1 MASGHQTR
9 TRRARWLIGFSDA
22 EAAVEALGGRR
33 KSEYDRPEHRER
45 AAEARRA
52 AAQRPPTFGLD
63 GVVSEAPPAIEARQE
78 TLAQESGLGEA
89 FATGIRIGLV
99 DLRRVCALQSGVI
112 IDQLAPDLDPDDLD
126 AILAYTIRPP
136 EPLAVDVQYDSGRK
150 AWVILAPDPN
160 LRVVGEF
167 RTDLQEGAIGLGFE
181 LRQYGSSVRAVRHR
195 DRWVLV
201 DGYHRAVGLLAR
213 EINVVPALVGDAS
226 TEALVRGAA
235 GIRPEVFLGPRPPML
250 PDYWDDEVSA
260 EVDLPATTRV
270 VLVEALDVRAFG

>member
-9 TRRARWLIGFSDA
+9 TTHARWLIGFSEA
-22 EAAVEALGGRR
+22 EASVQALAGRR
-33 KSEYDRPEHRER
+33 QSEYDRPEHRER
-45 AAEARRA
+45 AAEALRA
-52 AAQRPPTFGLD
+52 AAQRRPSFGLD
-63 GVVSEAPPAIEARQE
+63 GVVSEAPPEIAARQE
-78 TLAQESGLGEA
+78 ALAQEPGLAEA

-99 DLRRVCALQSGVI
+99 DLRRVCALQSGVMV
-112 IDQLAPDLDPDDLD
+112 DQPAPDLDPGDLD
-126 AILAYTIRPP
+126 AILTYTIRPP
-136 EPLAVDVQYDSGRK
+136 ERPAVDVQYDSARK

-181 LRQYGSSVRAVRHR
+181 LRQFGSSVRAVRHH

-213 EINVVPALVGDAS
+213 GINVVPALVGDAP
-226 TEALVRGAA
+226 TEALVKGAA

-250 PDYWDDEVSA
+250 PDFWDDEVSA

-270 VLVEALDVRAFG
+270 LLVEALDVRAFG